1 MPDRSPDRPIV
12 FLGTA
17 RADIRAFP
25 GLASNK
31 VGRQLRRV
39 QRGLDPLD
47 WKPMPSIGKGVREI
61 RIRDAG
67 GAFRAIYVIE
77 GRDGALV
84 VLHAFEKKAQKTP
97 RADVE
102 LARKR
107 LQGLLQG

>member
-1 MPDRSPDRPIV
+1 MTERPVV

-39 QRGLDPLD
+39 QRGLDPID
-47 WKPMPSIGKGVREI
+47 WKPMPSVGKGVREI
-61 RIRDAG
+61 RVRDAG
-67 GAFRAIYVIE
+67 GAFRAIYVVE
-77 GRDGALV
+77 GGDGTLV
-84 VLHAFEKKAQKTP
+84 VLHAFEKKTQKTP
-97 RADVE
+97 KPDAE

-107 LQGLLQG
+107 LQAFLQAR

>member
-1 MPDRSPDRPIV
+1 VSSRLII
-12 FLGTA
+12 FLGTT
-17 RADIRAFP
+17 RADIRTFP
-25 GLASNK
+25 DSASNK

-61 RIRDAG
+61 RVRDDG
-67 GAFRAIYVIE
+67 GAFRAIYMIE
-77 GRDGALV
+77 ASNGNLV

-97 RADVE
+97 KADVD

-107 LQGLLQG
+107 LRAFQQG